1 MKIPVLC
8 FVGRSNT
15 GKTTLIEKL
24 IPLLKSRGI
33 RVATIKHHNHDFEID
48 RKGKDTYRHK
58 KAGAHLSMIVSPKKL
73 ALVEDVTDDLG
84 LEAIL
89 DRYVR
94 DVDLVIV
101 EGYKKGSVPK
111 IEVYQCQPDL
121 RPLAADD
128 EDIFAIVSDKP
139 FDHALCPGLPGSLPT
154 FLRDQVEQISVFVME
169 KLLLARV

>member
-1 MKIPVLC
+1 M
-8 FVGRSNT
+8 
-15 GKTTLIEKL
+15 
-24 IPLLKSRGI
+24 
-33 RVATIKHHNHDFEID
+33 
-48 RKGKDTYRHK
+48 
-58 KAGAHLSMIVSPKKL
+58 
-73 ALVEDVTDDLG
+73 
-84 LEAIL
+84 
-89 DRYVR
+89 
-94 DVDLVIV
+94 

-169 KLLLARV
+169 KLLLVAGLNPSALGRKRQSHGARLSGQQKPDGVRSPASISSRPSANE

>member
-48 RKGKDTYRHK
+48 QEGKDTYRHK

-73 ALVEDVTDDLG
+73 ALVEDLRTTSASKQYSTD
-84 LEAIL
+84 
-89 DRYVR
+89 
-94 DVDLVIV
+94 
-101 EGYKKGSVPK
+101 
-111 IEVYQCQPDL
+111 
-121 RPLAADD
+121 
-128 EDIFAIVSDKP
+128 
-139 FDHALCPGLPGSLPT
+139 T
-154 FLRDQVEQISVFVME
+154 
-169 KLLLARV
+169 